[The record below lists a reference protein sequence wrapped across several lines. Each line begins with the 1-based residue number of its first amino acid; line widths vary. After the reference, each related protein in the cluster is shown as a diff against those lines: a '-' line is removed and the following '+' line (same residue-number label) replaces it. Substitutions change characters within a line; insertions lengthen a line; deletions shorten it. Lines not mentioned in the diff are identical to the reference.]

1 MAQITQAGALNS
13 AALVVPDL
21 YVQIVSPQTLSLNG
35 TPTNLLG
42 LVGSASWGPVNQPV
56 VFGTMADYSRAFG
69 PVVARKYDLGTQVA
83 CAVQQGAAAMVG
95 VRVTDGSDTA
105 ANYALFYSQPTSSY
119 PVLLTAIYTGSQG
132 NRIALT
138 LVNGS
143 KSGSW
148 KLVLQMPGGLAEV
161 FDNIDGSAGAAAF
174 WGNLAQAVNVGT
186 GPTRGPSGLCIA
198 SLGGGTTAPPGALSN
213 QTLISGSDGIGGV
226 VAATLV
232 GVDAIARTGMF
243 ALRGQNCA
251 VALLA
256 DCDDATQWSQMSGFA
271 LSEGVYMIACGPSG
285 DTIASAVQT
294 KQLSGVDSYGIK
306 ILFGD
311 WLYWYDDANSKTRLV
326 SPLGFV
332 AGCLSNLSP
341 EQSSLNKPLRGIIG
355 SQKSGLATSGQ
366 ASAYSSAELQVLFS
380 AGLDVVCNPAPGGAY
395 WTVRCGHNSSTN
407 PTIASDSYTR
417 MTNFIAN
424 TLASGMG
431 LYVGNV
437 INSTLLANVR
447 ATLLGFLS
455 NLLSQGILGSVDGST
470 PYAVVCNASNNPA
483 TQTALGYVQADVQV
497 RYLGINEKFIVN
509 LQGGQGVSVTTAQ
522 NSLGR

>member
-13 AALVVPDL
+13 TALVVPDL

-42 LVGSASWGPVNQPV
+42 VVGSASWGPVNQPV

-69 PVVARKYDLGTQVA
+69 PVMVRKYDLGTQVA

-95 VRVTDGSDTA
+95 VRVTDGSDSA
-105 ANYALFYSQPTSSY
+105 ANYAMFYSQAASSY

-132 NRIALT
+132 NSIALT
-138 LVNGS
+138 LAGGS
-143 KSGSW
+143 RPGSW

-161 FDNIDGSAGAAAF
+161 YDNIDATAGNATF
-174 WGNLAQAVNVGT
+174 WASMVQAVNSGT

-198 SLGGGTTAPPGALSN
+198 SLGGGTTTSPAALSN
-213 QTLISGSDGIGGV
+213 QTLISGADGVAGV
-226 VAATLV
+226 VAASLV
-232 GVDAIARTGMF
+232 GVDGIARTGMF

-256 DCDDATQWSQMSGFA
+256 DCDDAAQWNQMNSFA
-271 LSEGVYMIACGPSG
+271 LSEGAYMIACGPSG
-285 DTIASAVQT
+285 DTIASAVQS
-294 KQLSGVDSYGIK
+294 KQSSGVDSYGIK
-306 ILFGD
+306 VLFGD
-311 WLYWYDDANSKTRLV
+311 WLYCYDDANSQTRLV
-326 SPLGFV
+326 SPSGFV
-332 AGCLSNLSP
+332 AGLLSNLSP
-341 EQSSLNKPLRGIIG
+341 EQSSLNKPLGGIIG
-355 SQKSGLATSGQ
+355 SQKSGLASSGQ
-366 ASAYSSAELQVLFS
+366 ASTYSSAELQTLFS

-395 WTVRCGHNSSTN
+395 WAVRCGHNSSTN
-407 PTIASDSYTR
+407 PIIASDAYTR
-417 MTNFIAN
+417 MTNFIAD

-437 INSTLLANVR
+437 INSSLLANIR

-455 NLLSQGILGSVDGST
+455 NLLNQGILGSVDGST

-497 RYLGINEKFIVN
+497 RY
-509 LQGGQGVSVTTAQ
+509 
-522 NSLGR
+522 

>member
-13 AALVVPDL
+13 TALIVPDL

-42 LVGSASWGPVNQPV
+42 LVGSSSWGPINQPV

-69 PVVARKYDLGTQVA
+69 PVMARKFDLGTQVA
-83 CAVQQGAAAMVG
+83 CAVQQGAAAMVA
-95 VRVTDGSDTA
+95 VRVTDGNDSA
-105 ANYALFYSQPTSSY
+105 ANYALFYSQSTSNY
-119 PVLLTAIYTGSQG
+119 PILLTAIYTGSLG
-132 NRIALT
+132 NHVALT
-138 LVNGS
+138 LMSGS
-143 KSGSW
+143 KPNSW

-161 FDNIDGSAGAAAF
+161 FDNIDGSAGTAVF
-174 WGNLAQAVNVGT
+174 WANLAQAVNAGT

-198 SLGGGTTAPPGALSN
+198 SLGSGTATAPSALSN
-213 QTLISGSDGIGGV
+213 QTLISGSDGVTGV
-226 VAATLV
+226 TSATLI
-232 GVDAIARTGMF
+232 GIDGIGRTGMF
-243 ALRGQNCA
+243 ALRGQSCA

-256 DCDDATQWSQMSGFA
+256 DCDDATQWSQMSSFA

-294 KQLSGVDSYGIK
+294 KQSSGIDSYGIK

-311 WLYWYDDANSKTRLV
+311 WLYWYDDVNSQTRLV

-341 EQSSLNKPLRGIIG
+341 QQSSLNKPLRSIIG

-366 ASAYSSAELQVLFS
+366 SSAYSSAELQVLFS
-380 AGLDVVCNPAPGGAY
+380 VGLDVVCNPAPGGAY
-395 WTVRCGHNSSTN
+395 WAVRCGHNSSTN
-407 PTIASDSYTR
+407 PIVASDSYTR

-437 INSTLLANVR
+437 INSTLLSNIR

-455 NLLSQGILGSVDGST
+455 NLLNQGILGSVDGST
-470 PYAVVCNASNNPA
+470 PYAVVCDGSNNSA

-497 RYLGINEKFIVN
+497 RYQGINEKFIVN

-522 NSLGR
+522 NPLG